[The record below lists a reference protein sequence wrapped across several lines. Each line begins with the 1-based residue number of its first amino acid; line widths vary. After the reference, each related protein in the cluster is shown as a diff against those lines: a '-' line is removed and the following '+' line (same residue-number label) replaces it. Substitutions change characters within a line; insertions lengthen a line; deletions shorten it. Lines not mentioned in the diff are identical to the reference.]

1 MKTLLA
7 FCITLLGFSSVYS
20 QSTKPAAD
28 TSKAYSVV
36 QSKPLFQGDIN
47 QYLAKNIIYPKD
59 AKTNNIQGTVY
70 ISFIIEKDGS
80 ISTVTVL
87 RGVQGGR
94 SLENEAIRVI
104 SGMPKWIPG
113 QQNGHAVRVQ
123 YMIPIHF
130 RLDDDAAPQSQQK

>member
-7 FCITLLGFSSVYS
+7 FCIMLLGFSNIYS
-20 QSTKPAAD
+20 QSTQPAAD

-36 QSKPLFQGDIN
+36 QSKPVFQGDIN
-47 QYLAKNIIYPKD
+47 QYLADNIVYPKD
-59 AKTNNIQGTVY
+59 AQANNIQGTVY
-70 ISFIIEKDGS
+70 VSFIIEKDGS
-80 ISTVTVL
+80 VSTVTVL

-94 SLENEAIRVI
+94 SLENEAVRVI
-104 SGMPKWIPG
+104 SGMPKWTPG

-130 RLDDDAAPQSQQK
+130 RLKDDSTPQQK